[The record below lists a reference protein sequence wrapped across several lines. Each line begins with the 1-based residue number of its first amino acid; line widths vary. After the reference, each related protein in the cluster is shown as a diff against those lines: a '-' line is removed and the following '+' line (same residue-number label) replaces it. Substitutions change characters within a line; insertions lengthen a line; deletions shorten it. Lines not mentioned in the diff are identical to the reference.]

1 MDSDVCD
8 DSDHN
13 YANSRE
19 CLKIKKLVSNVQNDS
34 SLPGLYAFLGNDYT
48 PAFLERGKSN
58 LCR

>member
-34 SLPGLYAFLGNDYT
+34 SLRFWKGESLTYAD
-48 PAFLERGKSN
+48 SH
-58 LCR
+58 

>member
-1 MDSDVCD
+1 MCD